1 MLFENWDKFV
11 ALGPDEKIVQ
21 VYKKVKAGKLRKVPE
36 FYDSIDIELHDTA
49 EGDLLLT
56 DKRLIHLE
64 YEYKVDKESKESLGQ
79 KPVILKALLYVIG
92 GILGIIVAI
101 VVVIVYL
108 FAILSIF
115 FIPVALFLLISPQ
128 GAPIGALLFSLSLI
142 SLAIVFIG
150 FSSYKREPSGYK
162 KVYFEVFLSDIDNVD
177 IYSSS
182 SVLLELKHRKA
193 VSLKFQE
200 EEKMNEFR
208 KNISALIYEIK
219 HKPKETISYNI
230 VAEFSLAEDGTILV
244 KCPYCGAPAPL
255 NSKDTKIVCKYCGK
269 TYIIPKKILDLL
281 TS

>member
-1 MLFENWDKFV
+1 MLFENWDRFV
-11 ALGPDEKIVQ
+11 ALSPDEKVIQ

-36 FYDSIDIELHDTA
+36 EYESIDIELHDTA

-56 DKRLIHLE
+56 DKRLIHLK
-64 YEYKVDKESKESLGQ
+64 YEYKVDESFNFNQ
-79 KPVILKALLYVIG
+79 MPILIKALYVI
-92 GILGIIVAI
+92 IM
-101 VVVIVYL
+101 L
-108 FAILSIF
+108 FAALAIF
-115 FIPVALFLLISPQ
+115 IIPISLLLIFSPKY
-128 GAPIGALLFSLSLI
+128 GYIGTLLFSMSVLSLA
-142 SLAIVFIG
+142 LVFGTRQI
-150 FSSYKREPSGYK
+150 EPSGYE
-162 KVYFEVFLSDIDNVD
+162 KVFLEVFLSDINDVD
-177 IYSSS
+177 IYSPS

-200 EEKMNEFR
+200 AEKTNEFR

>member
-1 MLFENWDKFV
+1 MRQRGWHASTTAANVLFENWDKFV

-36 FYDSIDIELHDTA
+36 FYDSIDFELQNTA

-64 YEYKVDKESKESLGQ
+64 YEYKVFEEFNQMPG
-79 KPVILKALLYVIG
+79 ILKALLAIIG
-92 GILGIIVAI
+92 
-101 VVVIVYL
+101 L
-108 FAILSIF
+108 FAALSIF
-115 FIPVALFLLISPQ
+115 LIPAGFFLSLLPEYKFIGDLL
-128 GAPIGALLFSLSLI
+128 LSLSML
-142 SLAIVFIG
+142 SLVIVMAIILG
-150 FSSYKREPSGYK
+150 SLTNREPSGYE
-162 KVYFEVFLSDIDNVD
+162 KVYLEVFLSDINDVD
-177 IYSSS
+177 VYSFSA
-182 SVLLELKHRKA
+182 VLLELKHRKA

-200 EEKMNEFR
+200 EEKMKEFR

>member
-36 FYDSIDIELHDTA
+36 FYDSIDFELQNTA

-64 YEYKVDKESKESLGQ
+64 YEYKVDESFNLNQ
-79 KPVILKALLYVIG
+79 MPILFKALYVI
-92 GILGIIVAI
+92 IM
-101 VVVIVYL
+101 L
-108 FAILSIF
+108 FAALSIF
-115 FIPVALFLLISPQ
+115 LIPVSFFLIFSPIY
-128 GAPIGALLFSLSLI
+128 GHIGALLFLMSVLSLA
-142 SLAIVFIG
+142 LVLGARQTEP
-150 FSSYKREPSGYK
+150 SSYE
-162 KVYFEVFLSDIDNVD
+162 KVFLEVFLNDINDVD
-177 IYSSS
+177 VYSYSA
-182 SVLLELKHRKA
+182 VLLELKHSKA
-193 VSLKFQE
+193 VSLKFKE
-200 EEKMNEFR
+200 AEKMKEFR